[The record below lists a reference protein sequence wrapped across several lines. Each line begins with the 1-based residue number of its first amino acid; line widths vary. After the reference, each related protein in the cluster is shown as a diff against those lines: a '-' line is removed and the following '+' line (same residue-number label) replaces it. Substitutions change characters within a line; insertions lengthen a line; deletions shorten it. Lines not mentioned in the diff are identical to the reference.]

1 MSMQIRVFTVCK
13 YACLLYANLDTHL
26 NWLGVVML
34 TEQIKS
40 LIENECALSPRLTG
54 VFFRKHLNQS
64 MYGNNGQLTEFAI
77 QCHHYFNELKR
88 AAEQRAFHV
97 RLEQCR
103 LQHEQQQESV
113 KRVNQS
119 VKKSANQSRAQF
131 IGSLR
136 FELNQG
142 VLMVRSV
149 SRSMP
154 TPTKWIRRYLKKL
167 GVRCLVS
174 LCLTVFYLLVT
185 LSLKSLLVCKLNR
198 LRTTPYRLN

>member
-1 MSMQIRVFTVCK
+1 
-13 YACLLYANLDTHL
+13 
-26 NWLGVVML
+26 
-34 TEQIKS
+34 
-40 LIENECALSPRLTG
+40 
-54 VFFRKHLNQS
+54 
-64 MYGNNGQLTEFAI
+64 MYDDDGQLTEFAI

-88 AAEQRAFHV
+88 AAEQKAFHA

-142 VLMVRSV
+142 VSDGSLGFSFNANSNQMDSSLSQETWRT
-149 SRSMP
+149 SR
-154 TPTKWIRRYLKKL
+154 W
-167 GVRCLVS
+167 
-174 LCLTVFYLLVT
+174 
-185 LSLKSLLVCKLNR
+185 
-198 LRTTPYRLN
+198 

>member
-1 MSMQIRVFTVCK
+1 MQLPFFATRI
-13 YACLLYANLDTHL
+13 A
-26 NWLGVVML
+26 
-34 TEQIKS
+34 IK
-40 LIENECALSPRLTG
+40 
-54 VFFRKHLNQS
+54 
-64 MYGNNGQLTEFAI
+64 
-77 QCHHYFNELKR
+77 CHHYFNELKR
-88 AAEQRAFHV
+88 AAEQKAFHA

-167 GVRCLVS
+167 GVCCVGKSLSNGVLFSSGDAVTEILACLQAKQAKNDTIPFE
-174 LCLTVFYLLVT
+174 LNINALPILTWFRSP
-185 LSLKSLLVCKLNR
+185 LSLG
-198 LRTTPYRLN
+198 TPTLEAQCS

>member
-1 MSMQIRVFTVCK
+1 
-13 YACLLYANLDTHL
+13 
-26 NWLGVVML
+26 ML

-40 LIENECALSPRLTG
+40 LIENEYALSPRLTG

-64 MYGNNGQLTEFAI
+64 MYGDDGQLTEFAI

-88 AAEQRAFHV
+88 AAEQKAFHV

-154 TPTKWIRRYLKKL
+154 TPTKWIRRY
-167 GVRCLVS
+167 
-174 LCLTVFYLLVT
+174 
-185 LSLKSLLVCKLNR
+185 
-198 LRTTPYRLN
+198 